1 MKVYVVMDEYR
12 SYETTDYETYY
23 EIFTDLES
31 AKTYLK
37 YLKETCLNDYRDIFD
52 VETVQEL
59 IDEHFE
65 EYEEDDEQLF
75 FEIYDDMM
83 KFIYIEEKDV
93 MSFQ

>member
-1 MKVYVVMDEYR
+1 MKVYVIVDEYR
-12 SYETTDYETYY
+12 SYETTDYEISY

-37 YLKETCLNDYRDIFD
+37 YLKETCLEDYRDIFD
-52 VETVQEL
+52 ANSVKEL
-59 IDEHFE
+59 IDEYFE

-83 KFIYIEEKDV
+83 KFIYIEQKDV
-93 MSFQ
+93 MSF

>member
-1 MKVYVVMDEYR
+1 MKVYVIVDEYR
-12 SYETTDYETYY
+12 SYETTDYEINY

-37 YLKETCLNDYRDIFD
+37 YLKETCLDDYRDIFD
-52 VETVQEL
+52 ADSVKEL
-59 IDEHFE
+59 IDEYFE

-93 MSFQ
+93 MSF

>member
-1 MKVYVVMDEYR
+1 MKVYVIVDEYR
-12 SYETTDYETYY
+12 SYETTDYDVDY
-23 EIFTDLES
+23 EIFMDLES

-37 YLKETCLNDYRDIFD
+37 YLKEACLEDYRDIFD
-52 VETVQEL
+52 VESVQEL

-93 MSFQ
+93 MSF

>member
-1 MKVYVVMDEYR
+1 MKVYVVVDEYR
-12 SYETTDYETYY
+12 SYETTDYEINY

-37 YLKETCLNDYRDIFD
+37 YLKETCLDDYRDIFD
-52 VETVQEL
+52 ADSVKEL
-59 IDEHFE
+59 IDEYFE

-93 MSFQ
+93 MSF